1 MSNKIIH
8 GSMDDLR
15 CELEHT
21 QQDCVKLYEK
31 NQDLERQ
38 LEEARYSA
46 TDYAMKLGRANEKLE
61 EARGLLMHTQ
71 RRVYEVKDF
80 VNNGQLVTKYCNAI
94 CESIEDHLKEKGDE

>member
-1 MSNKIIH
+1 MSE
-8 GSMDDLR
+8 LR
-15 CELEHT
+15 KYLSQMLDEDE
-21 QQDCVKLYEK
+21 V
-31 NQDLERQ
+31 NQAIEMHERQ

-46 TDYAMKLGRANEKLE
+46 TDYAMKLGRANEKLA